1 MQAQFYSAGRWD
13 GPHLM
18 IIYQCSGSS
27 SDWGRAQGSLI
38 AGQRGKGNLYQGLE
52 ACHEKYSNVT
62 KKWNLVSFD
71 KILTD
76 KSKKICLLV
85 VLILAC
91 LVHPISYP
99 RCIKQ
104 CINKPI
110 KSWWIHLLSNC
121 KEVAD
126 RLFALKGTNSKI
138 SKKFP
143 ISDVV
148 IQKLQ
153 QVHD

>member
-1 MQAQFYSAGRWD
+1 MFKGLKDSCRINFTAPGGGMGLIWWSFINARGAPLIGVGPRGRS
-13 GPHLM
+13 L
-18 IIYQCSGSS
+18 Q
-27 SDWGRAQGSLI
+27 GR
-38 AGQRGKGNLYQGLE
+38 
-52 ACHEKYSNVT
+52 
-62 KKWNLVSFD
+62 WNLVSFD
-71 KILTD
+71 KILTV

-91 LVHPISYP
+91 LVHPISSP